1 MSERLTVLWKS
12 ARPLLTREE
21 KDSGMAVIQ
30 DLQIDRAF
38 RLICPDTML
47 REAFLSVLLTPLTDE
62 EEISC
67 RVKVIREFTE
77 KPALL
82 DKLTELIRRL
92 MMVKNAWDSER
103 SRLFASRR
111 VNPQDKS
118 LLLWTARETL
128 ILTAH
133 FVRMAVMN
141 IRDIHETLNM
151 FGTVDGWLGRLKNA
165 AYPIGASADSEEIVA
180 LCEKIE
186 KHLSNAHTYDIEFY
200 CDDELRISS
209 PFMREFRFI
218 RTAEKQQKKGKNPLL
233 SLFDKSA
240 RSEKQTSEKKQTEI
254 ELPDMDVSI
263 PGMELEWGL
272 ETSAKA
278 VQETDRYLTSF
289 LRTLIDKFSG
299 LEEELY
305 FCKAVLMYQ
314 SRMDDRNVKYIY
326 PEFLPASENTLVM
339 KNLSDLLL
347 LTESMSVLSVVP
359 NDVSCIGQGSGTL
372 VTGKNNSGKTVYL
385 RSVGTAVLL
394 AQCGLPVP
402 AQEALIS
409 VRQGVYTTFAKA
421 EGELVP
427 LSSAGRFEEEVAQ
440 LAGIL
445 ERVKPGSLLLLNET
459 FQTTAYDEGAEGMY
473 HILAY
478 LAEMG
483 CSFIFVTHLMK
494 LKELYQGRQDIRVLK
509 TSDDP
514 RTRYKLSVESN

>member
-1 MSERLTVLWKS
+1 MSERLTILWNSPRGVLS
-12 ARPLLTREE
+12 REE
-21 KDSGMAVIQ
+21 KDSGMSVIQ
-30 DLQIDRAF
+30 DLQIDRVF

-47 REAFLSVLLTPLTDE
+47 REAFLSVLLTPLTDPG
-62 EEISC
+62 EISQ
-67 RVKVIREFTE
+67 RVKVIRTFAE
-77 KPALL
+77 KPELL
-82 DKLTELIRRL
+82 NKLTELIRRL
-92 MMVKNAWDSER
+92 MMVKNQWDSER

-118 LLLWTARETL
+118 LLLWTSRETL
-128 ILTAH
+128 VLTAH
-133 FVRMAVMN
+133 FVRIGLMN

-151 FGTVDGWLGRLKNA
+151 FGAADGWLGRLKNA
-165 AYPIGASADSEEIVA
+165 AYPIGASADTDEMIA
-180 LCEKIE
+180 LCEKLE
-186 KHLSNAHTYDIEFY
+186 KHLSGAHTYEIEFD
-200 CDDELRISS
+200 CDEELRISA
-209 PFMREFRFI
+209 PFLSEFRFI
-218 RTAEKQQKKGKNPLL
+218 KVAEKQQKKVKNPLL

-240 RSEKQTSEKKQTEI
+240 KQENSPAKKPVTE
-254 ELPDMDVSI
+254 ELPEMDVPI
-263 PGMELEWGL
+263 PGMEVEWGL

-278 VQETDRYLTSF
+278 VQELDRYLTTF
-289 LRTLIDKFSG
+289 LRALTDKFSA

-305 FCKAVLMYQ
+305 FCKAVLLYRD
-314 SRMDDRNVKYIY
+314 RMADRNVKLIF
-326 PEFLPASENTLVM
+326 PEFLPAEENTMVM

-359 NDVSCIGQGSGTL
+359 NDVSCIGEGSGTL

-394 AQCGLPVP
+394 SQCGLPIP
-402 AQEALIS
+402 AESAVIS

-440 LAGIL
+440 LSSIL
-445 ERVKPGSLLLLNET
+445 SRVRPGSLLLLNET

-478 LAEMG
+478 LASMG

-494 LKELYQGRQDIRVLK
+494 LKELYRGRDDIRVMK

-514 RTRYKLSVESN
+514 RTRYKLNIESN